1 MRLLGREQNE
11 ALRSLRMKFDFGAC
25 GELLFQFGQKRIGR
39 KGARQFRSHE
49 KATGVAIDELVILG
63 DVQSV
68 LKKDA
73 CDSMD
78 ETLLIGTGKEKNVI
92 GRRGFFHAV

>member
-1 MRLLGREQNE
+1 
-11 ALRSLRMKFDFGAC
+11 MKFDLGS
-25 GELLFQFGQKRIGR
+25 GRELLFQFVQKRIGR
-39 KGARQFRSHE
+39 EGARQFRSHE

-78 ETLLIGTGKEKNVI
+78 EALLIGTRKEKDVI
-92 GRRGFFHAV
+92 GRHGFFHAV